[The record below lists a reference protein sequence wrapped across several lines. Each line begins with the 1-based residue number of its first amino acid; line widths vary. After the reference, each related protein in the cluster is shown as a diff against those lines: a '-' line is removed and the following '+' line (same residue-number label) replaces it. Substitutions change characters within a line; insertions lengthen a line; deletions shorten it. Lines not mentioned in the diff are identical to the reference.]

1 MTVNM
6 LLFGKTNVIM
16 QHFDFESF
24 MNLNA
29 RYRVSSKLSLK
40 AKIIE
45 YLTCISNFI
54 FFLTQCKTTYA
65 VPPVAILMSKADI
78 SKFDLSRLNTVV
90 CAAASLG
97 QDLEQHIIRKFK
109 LSQIKQGIQENV
121 LRYPLNILFLHFLSL
136 LKELLFF
143 SKP

>member
-1 MTVNM
+1 M
-6 LLFGKTNVIM
+6 
-16 QHFDFESF
+16 
-24 MNLNA
+24 
-29 RYRVSSKLSLK
+29 
-40 AKIIE
+40 
-45 YLTCISNFI
+45 
-54 FFLTQCKTTYA
+54 YA